1 MQHNLLKMILLAEEF
16 YNLANELQELGQ
28 LERAADNYQRSLEIY
43 PNHAEAHSNLGNV
56 LRDLGQLDNALTY
69 YRRALEI
76 KPDYAQ
82 VYFNLGYILLDQ
94 GDLVAAEKYFN
105 LALEKEPDLTQA
117 HQGLACVFQRY
128 GNDELSRYHRDRG
141 FGNQP
146 LSTVPCQGGGTPIQ
160 LLVLGSALEGN
171 LPWRFLIDRNTFQTI
186 ILAVEY
192 FDERLP
198 LPQHQLILNAIG
210 DADIC
215 QQGLEIATR
224 LVERSQSRV
233 ANHPQAVLQTGR
245 LINAQ
250 RLCSI
255 PGVITPRM
263 VLLAKKE
270 LDSGKVGEMLAN
282 AGFDFPLLL
291 RPPGFHRGNY
301 FVCVDSYEAMI
312 SALEKLPGEY
322 VLTIEHLDSR
332 SADGLFRKYRA
343 LSINGSLYPIHM
355 AISTQWMVHYFSS
368 DMDKNEH
375 YREEE
380 QAFLNDF
387 AAFLGADVMAALEK
401 ISKMLGLDYCGIDF
415 GIDKNGN
422 VLLFEANSTMLINQ
436 LSDEKQWDYRRTA
449 INNALGAAKNM
460 LAGWVTV
467 T

>member
-1 MQHNLLKMILLAEEF
+1 
-16 YNLANELQELGQ
+16 
-28 LERAADNYQRSLEIY
+28 
-43 PNHAEAHSNLGNV
+43 
-56 LRDLGQLDNALTY
+56 
-69 YRRALEI
+69 
-76 KPDYAQ
+76 
-82 VYFNLGYILLDQ
+82 
-94 GDLVAAEKYFN
+94 
-105 LALEKEPDLTQA
+105 
-117 HQGLACVFQRY
+117 
-128 GNDELSRYHRDRG
+128 
-141 FGNQP
+141 
-146 LSTVPCQGGGTPIQ
+146 
-160 LLVLGSALEGN
+160 
-171 LPWRFLIDRNTFQTI
+171 
-186 ILAVEY
+186 
-192 FDERLP
+192 
-198 LPQHQLILNAIG
+198 
-210 DADIC
+210 
-215 QQGLEIATR
+215 
-224 LVERSQSRV
+224 
-233 ANHPQAVLQTGR
+233 
-245 LINAQ
+245 
-250 RLCSI
+250 
-255 PGVITPRM
+255 
-263 VLLAKKE
+263 
-270 LDSGKVGEMLAN
+270 
-282 AGFDFPLLL
+282 
-291 RPPGFHRGNY
+291 
-301 FVCVDSYEAMI
+301 MI